1 VGASLII
8 VVIGPVL
15 AAAGIGG
22 SLWSLAGFLVIFGV
36 AVMPLIVREL
46 RPTVRLLSS
55 SDHTERLAGGRTSV
69 TYVSEVSTASSPVS
83 GRPRRT
89 PWPERAAARPRRVRL
104 G

>member
-1 VGASLII
+1 MRHSQPPTSPELRRLGRCWLGASLII

-15 AAAGIGG
+15 ALAGIGG

-46 RPTVRLLSS
+46 RPTVSLLSS
-55 SDHTERLAGGRTSV
+55 SDHTER
-69 TYVSEVSTASSPVS
+69 
-83 GRPRRT
+83 PRQ
-89 PWPERAAARPRRVRL
+89 VRL